1 MGFSLDTSSKRFRQQ
16 QDIPF
21 FQELDRLGKPTGKP
35 MTYNSA
41 LYALKADIRHYF
53 PDLDPADYGTHSFRR
68 FGATFAHMKGLPNDL
83 VQYMGRW
90 VSDCFQRYFLFS
102 DDYKV
107 DISKQMMT

>member
-1 MGFSLDTSSKRFRQQ
+1 MA
-16 QDIPF
+16 
-21 FQELDRLGKPTGKP
+21 
-35 MTYNSA
+35 YNSA
-41 LYALKADIRHYF
+41 LYALKADITNHF

-68 FGATFAHMKGLPNDL
+68 FGATYAHMKGLPNDL

-107 DISKQMMT
+107 EISRQMMT